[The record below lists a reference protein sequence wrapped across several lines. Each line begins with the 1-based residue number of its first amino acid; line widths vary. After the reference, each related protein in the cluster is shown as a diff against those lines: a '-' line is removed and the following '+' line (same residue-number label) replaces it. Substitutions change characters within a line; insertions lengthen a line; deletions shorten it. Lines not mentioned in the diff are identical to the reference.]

1 MLIIAGYL
9 ELDPNRRDDYV
20 AAHTDLIARARQADG
35 CLDLAIS
42 ADSVHETRV
51 NLFERW
57 KSEEALEAW
66 RATSNPPQLDV
77 QFVGGDV
84 MKYTIDH
91 VSPAFD

>member
-9 ELDPNRRDDYV
+9 ELDPNVRDDYV
-20 AAHTDLIARARQADG
+20 AAHTDLIVRARRADG

-42 ADSVHETRV
+42 ADSVSEKRV

-57 KSEEALEAW
+57 ESEEALEAW
-66 RATSNPPQLDV
+66 RAVSNAPQLDV

-84 MKYTIDH
+84 MKYAIDH
-91 VSPAFD
+91 VALAFD